1 MGRFILIIIHIFF
14 ILGPIF
20 AQRSSTDSIIG
31 SVNNAI
37 EKESFKKAWR
47 EIHANRH
54 LFIQSNQLFEY
65 NYSLSNIY
73 KGTYQYL
80 DDDTLK
86 NENIEALEYVANEFF
101 NGKQKEIEEKYGSM
115 WEKLYWLSRIY
126 HCTNN
131 IFFRH
136 FTEKCRDVYKN
147 SRYKND
153 QYYLSLIYTYINY
166 AIRNNEDWSYVLLYT
181 PVSEIGSMDSHSD
194 LALAVALHQRGIAH
208 LWKEISNRKYQLR
221 NGSIDLGFDLD
232 SNPLLDMGER
242 LFRRS
247 ARHIRQ
253 M

>member
-1 MGRFILIIIHIFF
+1 MRRFILIIIHIFF

-31 SVNNAI
+31 SVNNSI

-54 LFIQSNQLFEY
+54 LFIQSNQLFEF
-65 NYSLSNIY
+65 NYSLSEIY

-86 NENIEALEYVANEFF
+86 RENIEALEYVANEFF
-101 NGKQKEIEEKYGSM
+101 NGKQEEIEEKYGSM
-115 WEKLYWLSRIY
+115 WEKLFWLSRIY
-126 HCTNN
+126 NYTNN

-136 FTEKCRDVYKN
+136 FTEKCRDAYKN

-153 QYYLSLIYTYINY
+153 QYYISLIYTYINY

-194 LALAVALHQRGIAH
+194 FGRQ
-208 LWKEISNRKYQLR
+208 
-221 NGSIDLGFDLD
+221 GSTKDY
-232 SNPLLDMGER
+232 
-242 LFRRS
+242 
-247 ARHIRQ
+247 
-253 M
+253 